1 MFENQTDSRGSSRDE
16 SDLDEL
22 AVEQSWRI
30 QELEMK
36 NLEQNLEFVIKTF
49 NGLPQSRTSEKEDY
63 LKILGK
69 ARDAI
74 IFLLEEKTKLGN
86 QLNTKEKLE
95 NESHY
100 PECITIHSAATT
112 PKTLKKLTVLTASLF
127 VLWKAKSLLSKERGM
142 LPDYILLWFSLTLIK
157 GN

>member
-1 MFENQTDSRGSSRDE
+1 
-16 SDLDEL
+16 
-22 AVEQSWRI
+22 
-30 QELEMK
+30 MK

-63 LKILGK
+63 LKIFEK

-112 PKTLKKLTVLTASLF
+112 PKTLKKLTVLTPSLF
-127 VLWKAKSLLSKERGM
+127 VL
-142 LPDYILLWFSLTLIK
+142 
-157 GN
+157 